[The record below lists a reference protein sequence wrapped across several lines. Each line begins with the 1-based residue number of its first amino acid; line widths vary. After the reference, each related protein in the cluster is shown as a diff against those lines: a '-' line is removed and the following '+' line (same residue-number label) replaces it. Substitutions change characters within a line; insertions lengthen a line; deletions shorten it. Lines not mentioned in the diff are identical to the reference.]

1 VVVNSSYSYLVLAG
15 LAVLA
20 TIAYYYID
28 YEQHYKPLVKEL
40 ATVAYS
46 PYHHAKVVV
55 IPRMA
60 YRWKTIFLWS
70 GYATTSLIA
79 LATII
84 SFQVAPAFAYAPDEF
99 VTTWKTD
106 NPSEQYHG
114 TPTSNR
120 QIELQ
125 AGGSISGVP
134 YPANYNVDWGD
145 GTTSNGITQN
155 IRHTYAVAGTYT
167 VKITGTYP
175 VLNMRKDPEKLLT
188 VEQWGSQEWKY
199 LGSGFNGC
207 KNLAMNAP
215 DTPNLSNVTQMG
227 GMFSDAES
235 LGASTGNWDWDTS
248 NVEDMHYLFLR
259 STSFNGDISNWDV
272 SKVTD
277 MYGVFDDAESFNQD
291 IGGWNTSNVVDM
303 GAMFYG
309 ATAFNQDI
317 GSWDTG
323 NVADMDLMFLRASNF
338 NQDIGGWDTSSVAD
352 MTGMFDG
359 ATVFNQ
365 DIGNWDTS
373 KVENMFLMF
382 TAAEAFN
389 QDIGGWDTSSVTN
402 MGEMFMQAYAFN
414 QDIGNWDTG
423 NVTSMERM
431 FDYANSFNQDIG
443 NWDTSSVTNMNRM
456 FHGTSTF
463 NQDLSNWDVSKVT
476 DMELIFHNPISL
488 STANYDKI
496 LAGWSSQELQ
506 QDVLFGATYIQYC
519 NSDAARAT
527 LENNYNW
534 TIEDA
539 GDACP
544 DSVSLLYSSSVF
556 NESTANDGSI
566 SNSITIDLSNDTF
579 ANATLVETF
588 DYTVANAPTG
598 LSLSVVRNSNT
609 QLTLSLTGN
618 AAAHKKSDNIS
629 NLTLTFL
636 SPAFTGGD
644 SSVVEMNPK
653 TNLAVKYISNDAPT
667 DIALSNQSI
676 DENVSA
682 PGDIGNLSTTDPD
695 PGDTHTYSISCSSA
709 GADDGSFIIS
719 SGNQL
724 KLNVAADYETKN
736 SYQVC
741 VRSTD
746 QGGKFLDKN
755 FTITINDL
763 PDDPDP
769 TELELRSTYNID
781 EDSAELSAE
790 VTVVGTFPIDS
801 VGFEYGETTSY
812 GSETTGSYSSTYYQ
826 TVSDLNCGTTY
837 HYRAYALTI
846 KPSDNSE
853 QKYYSDDGTFTTD
866 DCIVPVVDAYLQ
878 NSGQTDASLSG
889 YISEV
894 GSYSIDSVGFEYGE
908 TTSYGSQ
915 TNGLYAGNSPGY
927 FYHDI
932 ENLVCETEYHFRAY
946 VSTTN
951 TSNNSQQSY
960 YSQDATFTT
969 DNCSQPVPNQT
980 DFSINITRIGSGEIK
995 SGDAAN
1001 FRLRVVNEG
1010 PEDAGMHGYVYILS
1024 PPELSIQSINTSVAG
1039 DFPQNGPMSLAA
1051 VGAPQSMVD
1060 KYPDYNF
1067 TIVAHNDH
1075 PFTIPFTVNN
1085 NFDYTLLG
1093 TASSDFTN
1101 SLTKFK
1107 IIYVDSAFESAFAQ
1121 IFQTSIGSGQDFFDL
1136 PGNNTATYTYRAPTL
1151 VDPDPNPTDPPG
1163 GGGGPT
1169 TNPPTG
1175 GGPTTTPITPTTPV
1189 IPKIPKGLIPATKVD
1204 TGGKTPTFKEL
1215 VKDKLK
1221 TNSLDEFKKANPAE
1235 LEKPTQTYVLS
1246 GAAATISRNLP
1257 WVLLA
1262 LLALVYFYQS
1272 LRQTMINRNL
1282 SQILALTK
1290 RTSESLDALVSIISH
1305 YLGTAATIISSS
1317 VDLLAATSTKSAA
1330 AAIGKSKT
1338 TSVAATA
1345 SAQKAKDTALISELA
1360 TPSPQAKIAADSLAS
1375 TKLAR
1380 LKSEAAAL
1388 SLGVNSMIAR
1398 LQDQTSSIGS
1408 TNTSAG
1414 SSATSYNSKLS
1425 SKLSLKLW
1433 VVLPSVISAIL
1444 LAISLFGMSQLGV
1457 WEADNN
1463 AVIFGLSFLLASIVL
1478 VFVSFRTM
1486 QASRQTKAELDS
1498 AITASQQAT
1507 ETKRQFI
1514 EANQQTINSY
1524 VTKITQA
1531 GKDIDDPRFAKL
1543 FNVGTAKLASIGAAF
1558 ASVYELTATSTTP
1571 QRPLTNLD
1579 LSASLNRFARDAK
1592 DRGVKLKLQIDDNL
1606 SINLLKTEL
1615 DQLVDTLLSNAIKF
1629 TKEGGE
1635 VVVTA
1640 TSAKTGFNFQ
1650 VKDNG
1655 VGIPRDKL
1663 ATLTQPFSRA
1673 TSNTTYDYDGLGLN
1687 LYITRLIASKY
1698 NAKLKID
1705 SKEGEGTVAGF
1716 VG

>member
-1 VVVNSSYSYLVLAG
+1 MV
-15 LAVLA
+15 
-20 TIAYYYID
+20 
-28 YEQHYKPLVKEL
+28 
-40 ATVAYS
+40 
-46 PYHHAKVVV
+46 
-55 IPRMA
+55 R
-60 YRWKTIFLWS
+60 
-70 GYATTSLIA
+70 
-79 LATII
+79 
-84 SFQVAPAFAYAPDEF
+84 
-99 VTTWKTD
+99 TD
-106 NPSEQYHG
+106 
-114 TPTSNR
+114 TDFT
-120 QIELQ
+120 
-125 AGGSISGVP
+125 ISG
-134 YPANYNVDWGD
+134 
-145 GTTSNGITQN
+145 
-155 IRHTYAVAGTYT
+155 
-167 VKITGTYP
+167 
-175 VLNMRKDPEKLLT
+175 
-188 VEQWGSQEWKY
+188 
-199 LGSGFNGC
+199 
-207 KNLAMNAP
+207 
-215 DTPNLSNVTQMG
+215 
-227 GMFSDAES
+227 
-235 LGASTGNWDWDTS
+235 
-248 NVEDMHYLFLR
+248 
-259 STSFNGDISNWDV
+259 
-272 SKVTD
+272 
-277 MYGVFDDAESFNQD
+277 
-291 IGGWNTSNVVDM
+291 
-303 GAMFYG
+303 
-309 ATAFNQDI
+309 
-317 GSWDTG
+317 
-323 NVADMDLMFLRASNF
+323 
-338 NQDIGGWDTSSVAD
+338 
-352 MTGMFDG
+352 
-359 ATVFNQ
+359 
-365 DIGNWDTS
+365 
-373 KVENMFLMF
+373 
-382 TAAEAFN
+382 
-389 QDIGGWDTSSVTN
+389 
-402 MGEMFMQAYAFN
+402 
-414 QDIGNWDTG
+414 
-423 NVTSMERM
+423 
-431 FDYANSFNQDIG
+431 
-443 NWDTSSVTNMNRM
+443 
-456 FHGTSTF
+456 
-463 NQDLSNWDVSKVT
+463 
-476 DMELIFHNPISL
+476 
-488 STANYDKI
+488 
-496 LAGWSSQELQ
+496 
-506 QDVLFGATYIQYC
+506 
-519 NSDAARAT
+519 
-527 LENNYNW
+527 
-534 TIEDA
+534 
-539 GDACP
+539 
-544 DSVSLLYSSSVF
+544 
-556 NESTANDGSI
+556 
-566 SNSITIDLSNDTF
+566 
-579 ANATLVETF
+579 
-588 DYTVANAPTG
+588 
-598 LSLSVVRNSNT
+598 
-609 QLTLSLTGN
+609 
-618 AAAHKKSDNIS
+618 
-629 NLTLTFL
+629 
-636 SPAFTGGD
+636 
-644 SSVVEMNPK
+644 
-653 TNLAVKYISNDAPT
+653 
-667 DIALSNQSI
+667 
-676 DENVSA
+676 
-682 PGDIGNLSTTDPD
+682 
-695 PGDTHTYSISCSSA
+695 
-709 GADDGSFIIS
+709 
-719 SGNQL
+719 GNQL
-724 KLNVAADYETKN
+724 KLSTTADYETKD
-736 SYQVC
+736 SYEVC
-741 VRSTD
+741 IRSTD
-746 QGGKFLDKN
+746 QKGEFFDKT
-755 FTITINDL
+755 FTITVTDV
-763 PDDPDP
+763 DETPDP
-769 TELELRSTYNID
+769 
-781 EDSAELSAE
+781 AELQLETISG
-790 VTVVGTFPIDS
+790 VTGSEALLAAQVTAVGTYPIDS
-801 VGFEYGETTSY
+801 VGFEYGQTTSY
-812 GSETTGSYSSTYYQ
+812 GNETSMPYDQYNQYYYQ
-826 TVSDLNCGTTY
+826 NIEELACGTTY
-837 HYRAYALTI
+837 HYRAYASTTN
-846 KPSDNSE
+846 PSDSSE
-853 QKYYSDDGTFTTD
+853 VKYYSADDTFTTEA
-866 DCIVPVVDAYLQ
+866 CVVPKLYASISQYDETSAQLTGYL
-878 NSGQTDASLSG
+878 N
-889 YISEV
+889 EV
-894 GSYSIDSVGFEYGE
+894 GSHPIDSVGFEYGK
-908 TTSYGSQ
+908 TTSYGDS
-915 TNGLYAGNSPGY
+915 TIGSYSGTSPGY
-927 FYHDI
+927 FYHHVA
-932 ENLVCETEYHFRAY
+932 NLTCETQYHYRAY
-946 VSTTN
+946 AVVTN
-951 TSNNSQQSY
+951 PADSSVNTY
-960 YSQDATFTT
+960 YSSDETFTT
-969 DNCSQPVPNQT
+969 DYCPQGALPQT
-980 DFSINITRIGSGEIK
+980 DFSLSVTPLQSGKIK
-995 SGDAAN
+995 SGDSVG
-1001 FRLRVVNEG
+1001 FRYRLKNEG
-1010 PEDAGMHGYVYILS
+1010 PSDVSISQYLYLFM
-1024 PPELSIQSINTSVAG
+1024 PPEFTLSSMSTPEPWVDLFGPYPVVESPGVGPQYDGWSYAG
-1039 DFPQNGPMSLAA
+1039 LDLCCGPAEGFK
-1051 VGAPQSMVD
+1051 VGDTYDMYLFGNA
-1060 KYPDYNF
+1060 N
-1067 TIVAHNDH
+1067 
-1075 PFTIPFTVNN
+1075 
-1085 NFDYTLLG
+1085 
-1093 TASSDFTN
+1093 SDFRTN
-1101 SLTKFK
+1101 T
-1107 IIYVDSAFESAFAQ
+1107 
-1121 IFQTSIGSGQDFFDL
+1121 TSIKSLYYNNGYETAFVQEHNNAVQNDQDPFEL
-1136 PGNNTATYTYRAPTL
+1136 NSNNIANYTYQAPTTT
-1151 VDPDPNPTDPPG
+1151 PTDPPVDP

-1592 DRGVKLKLQIDDNL
+1592 DRGVKLKLQINDNL